1 MRVRRLIAIGT
12 PALLTCGLVG
22 CTSTPAST
30 ATGETSSMA
39 ATTASAPGS
48 APSAA
53 DTPSLQIVVTTPI
66 LGSIANSIVTCAGQG
81 AVEVLMP
88 NGADPHDFTPSSAQI
103 ADLVQA
109 DLVIANGLGLESG
122 MQAALQGATADGA
135 QVWEVG
141 PLVDP
146 IPFAEPAPGHAH
158 DSDEH
163 AHEGEGEGTDE
174 HAHGSLDPHIW
185 FDMSRMS
192 RAAALMGKQMQAV
205 TPTGIEANFAD
216 CGQQAAAQITAA
228 QTEVRSTLLNIP
240 AERRVLITDHQALGY
255 LADAYDFEIA
265 GAVVESASTLAE
277 PSSADLAQLS
287 ALIRQKGVPAIFAN
301 VSQPSQLADAVA
313 DESQTEVVVVPL
325 FVESLGEPGSP
336 AGDYIGMM
344 RENADR
350 IASGLGS

>member
-1 MRVRRLIAIGT
+1 MPSRRLSPRLDDGGRSDVGRARAWVAA
-12 PALLTCGLVG
+12 ALV
-22 CTSTPAST
+22 
-30 ATGETSSMA
+30 
-39 ATTASAPGS
+39 ATTLAACSSPD
-48 APSAA
+48 AA
-53 DTPSLQIVVTTPI
+53 DNQASDPRFVVTTPI
-66 LGSIANSIVTCAGQG
+66 LGSIASMVTTCAGQG
-81 AVEVLMP
+81 SVEVLMP
-88 NGADPHDFTPSSAQI
+88 NGADPHDFAPSSAQV
-103 ADLVQA
+103 ASMVTA
-109 DLVIANGLGLESG
+109 DLVIANGLGLEAG
-122 MQAALQGATADGA
+122 MEGDLESVSTDGGR
-135 QVWEVG
+135 VWEVG
-141 PLVDP
+141 PEVDP
-146 IPFAEPAPGHAH
+146 IPSADNSAAEPPASA
-158 DSDEH
+158 SDV
-163 AHEGEGEGTDE
+163 HEGE
-174 HAHGSLDPHIW
+174 HSSLDPHIW
-185 FDMSRMS
+185 FDMSRMAM
-192 RAAALMGKQMQAV
+192 AAELMGKQMQAV

-240 AERRVLITDHQALGY
+240 AERRVLITDHQSLGY

>member
-1 MRVRRLIAIGT
+1 MRIRRLIAIGT
-12 PALLTCGLVG
+12 PALLSCGLVG

-192 RAAALMGKQMQAV
+192 RAAALMGVQL
-205 TPTGIEANFAD
+205 
-216 CGQQAAAQITAA
+216 QQAAGGSGELANCGEQVAAEITQA
-228 QTEVRSTLLNIP
+228 ENGVRATLESVP
-240 AERRVLITDHQALGY
+240 PQRRILVTDHEAFGY
-255 LADAYDFEIA
+255 LAHAYGFEVA
-265 GAVVESASTLAE
+265 GAVIPSISTMAE
-277 PSSADLAQLS
+277 PSSAELA
-287 ALIRQKGVPAIFAN
+287 ALAEVIRAEGVPAIFAN
-301 VSQPSQLADAVA
+301 VSQPAQLAEAVA
-313 DESQTEVVVVPL
+313 QESDTAVVVVPL
-325 FVESLGEPGSP
+325 YVESLGEPGSP
-336 AGDYIGMM
+336 AADYIGMM
-344 RENADR
+344 TENAR
-350 IASGLGS
+350 LISAALAP